1 MPSCKKFEG
10 LTIDYVCE
18 LLPKAQTVTFEQ
30 HLKDCDA
37 CAKAVQSVAAVLR
50 VTDAAQAEVTLPMLA
65 LQDVEMNVY
74 KRLAATPPMHQQT
87 LPSRGRFYVAT
98 VGAILRWYRTA
109 AAGSIAIALIAMA
122 VFIGKPFQTKAP
134 LRLTKSQ
141 SADARMEQYRQRDI
155 QRSLE
160 EALMTHYVRNDT
172 WETASQLQ
180 RMKEQAQGTNWVKV
194 ANKHLQSLQPGILN
208 ASSRTAL
215 SD

>member
-1 MPSCKKFEG
+1 MPSCKKFEAQ
-10 LTIDYVCE
+10 TIDYVCE
-18 LLPKAQTVTFEQ
+18 LLPKAQAVTFEQ
-30 HLKDCDA
+30 HLKDCDT
-37 CAKAVQSVAAVLR
+37 CTKAVQSLAVVLR
-50 VTDAAQAEVTLPMLA
+50 MTDQAQAEVTVPELA

-74 KRLAATPPMHQQT
+74 KRLAATSPMHQQT
-87 LPSRGRFYVAT
+87 WRSRARSYLTT
-98 VGAILRWYRTA
+98 VSAILRWHRTA
-109 AAGSIAIALIAMA
+109 AVGAIAVALIAIAL
-122 VFIGKPFQTKAP
+122 FIVNPFQPKAT

-160 EALMTHYVRNDT
+160 EALITHHARNDT

-194 ANKHLQSLQPGILN
+194 ANKHLQSLQPEILN
-208 ASSRTAL
+208 ASSTAAL